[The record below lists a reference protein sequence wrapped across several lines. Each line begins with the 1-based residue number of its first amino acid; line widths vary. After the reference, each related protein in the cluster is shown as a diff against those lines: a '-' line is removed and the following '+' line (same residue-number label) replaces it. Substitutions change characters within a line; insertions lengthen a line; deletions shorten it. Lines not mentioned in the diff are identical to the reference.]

1 MRFPKTIR
9 LDSSDRQVFER
20 AAEPNE
26 WAVSG
31 AFAFADADPSTLTT
45 KRRQAFRNGFLGTA
59 SFGWSTLVA
68 VAKIEAEQYQSV
80 IDQLAA
86 HFVERYGAPSLA
98 AAVPAARAEA
108 EFAAG
113 LCDHQINTLLS
124 VGRDGGD
131 DGIVEQFRVIQPPL
145 EPVHAKIW
153 EIVED
158 DDEDG

>member
-9 LDSSDRQVFER
+9 FDFSDTRTFER

-31 AFAFADADPSTLTT
+31 AFAFADADPSEISG
-45 KRRQAFRNGFLGTA
+45 KRRQAFHNGFLGTA
-59 SFGWSTLVA
+59 SFGWSTLVT
-68 VAKIEAEQYQSV
+68 VAKIDPAQYQSV
-80 IDQLAA
+80 IDALAA

-98 AAVPAARAEA
+98 AAVPVARAEA
-108 EFAAG
+108 EFAAD
-113 LCDHQINTLLS
+113 LCDHDINTVLS
-124 VGRDGGD
+124 VYRDYGD
-131 DGIVEQFRVIQPPL
+131 DGIVEQYRVIQPPL

-158 DDEDG
+158 DGEDG

>member
-9 LDSSDRQVFER
+9 FDASDCQVFER
-20 AAEPNE
+20 AAEPKE

-31 AFAFADADPSTLTT
+31 TFAFADADPSTLTA
-45 KRRQAFRNGFLGTA
+45 KRHQAFSNGFLGTA

-68 VAKIEAEQYQSV
+68 VAKIEAAQYQSV

-86 HFVERYGAPSLA
+86 HFVACYGAPSLA

-113 LCDHQINTLLS
+113 LCDHEINTLLS
-124 VGRDGGD
+124 VSRAWGE

-158 DDEDG
+158 DGEDG

>member
-9 LDSSDRQVFER
+9 LDSSDAQVFER

-31 AFAFADADPSTLTT
+31 AFAFADADPSEISG
-45 KRRQAFRNGFLGTA
+45 KRRQAFHNGFLGTA
-59 SFGWSTLVA
+59 SFGWSTLVT
-68 VAKIEAEQYQSV
+68 VAKIDPAQYQSV
-80 IDQLAA
+80 IDALAA

-98 AAVPAARAEA
+98 AAAPAARAEA
-108 EFAAG
+108 EFAAD
-113 LCDHQINTLLS
+113 LCDHDINTVLS
-124 VGRDGGD
+124 VSRDYGD
-131 DGIVEQFRVIQPPL
+131 DGIVEQYRVIQPPL

-158 DDEDG
+158 DGEDS